1 MLVYAVYGKKE
12 KFGILKFND
21 WILNKI

>member
-21 WILNKI
+21 WIIR

>member
-1 MLVYAVYGKKE
+1 MLIYAVYGKKE

-21 WILNKI
+21 WIYR